1 MEQTKKRSAVSWVI
15 EFAGQKKPNYIFS
28 ILLAMCKV
36 VFGLMPYLYMA
47 DIVRKLLEMHTGTL
61 EKDMSLLSASIVKMA
76 IFWLLCRI
84 CHAIS
89 TTLSHAA
96 TFEVL
101 ANTRRQ
107 LTEKLSKLPL
117 GSILSQ
123 SSGTY
128 KNIICERVDSIET
141 TLAHIIPAQTSVLK
155 LQSIC
160 AICRWVISMTTASD
174 ISRVLQRTQWKHFR
188 MLQPEWSC

>member
-1 MEQTKKRSAVSWVI
+1 MKKTKKRSAISWVI

-28 ILLAMCKV
+28 VLLAVCKV

-47 DIVRKLLEMHTGTL
+47 DIVKKLLEMNAGTL
-61 EKDMSLLSASIVKMA
+61 EKDMSLLTASIVKMA
-76 IFWLLCRI
+76 VFWLLCRV

-101 ANTRRQ
+101 ANIRRQ

-117 GSILSQ
+117 GSVLSQ

-128 KNIICERVDSIET
+128 TAAAVQQVGKRFLFKLCQHIGII
-141 TLAHIIPAQTSVLK
+141 LFAHIIDACVIRFINLGSFGK
-155 LQSIC
+155 L
-160 AICRWVISMTTASD
+160 
-174 ISRVLQRTQWKHFR
+174 LHG
-188 MLQPEWSC
+188 